1 MEDFEEMKL
10 YWNQL
15 AEKNNVNSEI
25 NKKILESIRK
35 NRYESLTGKMK
46 KERVIGLIF
55 IVAVMI
61 FIQLDKYHHILA
73 APPMNDINFCMIEGI
88 GLLGFLMTF
97 LEILFFD
104 KLDFSM
110 DVTKLKR
117 KISNYRKY
125 VVYSYRIFVPI
136 LSTILLGSM
145 IYMGDIQLQYTAVKI
160 TFVVTILITFCIL
173 YLCYKTE
180 MKRIKRLEEF
190 TDDEEE

>member
-73 APPMNDINFCMIEGI
+73 APPMNDISFCMIEGI

-136 LSTILLGSM
+136 LSIILLGSM

-160 TFVVTILITFCIL
+160 TFVVTILITLCIL

>member
-25 NKKILESIRK
+25 NKKILESIKK

-73 APPMNDINFCMIEGI
+73 APPMNDISFCMVEGI
-88 GLLGFLMTF
+88 GLFGFLMTF
-97 LEILFFD
+97 LEILFF
-104 KLDFSM
+104 S
-110 DVTKLKR
+110 
-117 KISNYRKY
+117 
-125 VVYSYRIFVPI
+125 
-136 LSTILLGSM
+136 
-145 IYMGDIQLQYTAVKI
+145 
-160 TFVVTILITFCIL
+160 
-173 YLCYKTE
+173 
-180 MKRIKRLEEF
+180 
-190 TDDEEE
+190 

>member
-25 NKKILESIRK
+25 NKKILESIKK

-88 GLLGFLMTF
+88 GLFGFLMTF

-110 DVTKLKR
+110 DVTKLR
-117 KISNYRKY
+117 GKISNYKKY
-125 VVYSYRIFVPI
+125 VVYNYRIFVPI

-160 TFVVTILITFCIL
+160 TFVVTILITLCIL

>member
-173 YLCYKTE
+173 YLCYKNE

>member
-25 NKKILESIRK
+25 NKKILESIKK

-88 GLLGFLMTF
+88 GLFGFLMTF

-110 DVTKLKR
+110 DVTKLRR
-117 KISNYRKY
+117 KISNYKKY
-125 VVYSYRIFVPI
+125 VVYNYRIFVPI

-173 YLCYKTE
+173 YLCYKNE

-190 TDDEEE
+190 IDDEEE

>member
-88 GLLGFLMTF
+88 GLFGFLMTF

-110 DVTKLKR
+110 DVTKLRR
-117 KISNYRKY
+117 KISNYKKY
-125 VVYSYRIFVPI
+125 VVYNYRIFVPI

-160 TFVVTILITFCIL
+160 TFVVTILITLCIL

>member
-25 NKKILESIRK
+25 NKKILESIKK

-88 GLLGFLMTF
+88 GLFGFLMTF

-110 DVTKLKR
+110 DVTKLR
-117 KISNYRKY
+117 GKISNYKKY

-160 TFVVTILITFCIL
+160 TFVVTILITLCIL

>member
-88 GLLGFLMTF
+88 GLFGFLMTF

-110 DVTKLKR
+110 DVTKLR
-117 KISNYRKY
+117 GKISNYKKY
-125 VVYSYRIFVPI
+125 VVYNYRIFVPI

-160 TFVVTILITFCIL
+160 TFVVTILITLCIL

>member
-25 NKKILESIRK
+25 NKKILESIKK

>member
-25 NKKILESIRK
+25 NKKILESIKK

-88 GLLGFLMTF
+88 GLFGFLMTF
-97 LEILFFD
+97 LEILFFEN
-104 KLDFSM
+104 LDFSM
-110 DVTKLKR
+110 DVTKLRR
-117 KISNYRKY
+117 KISNYKKY

-160 TFVVTILITFCIL
+160 TFVVTILITLCIL

>member
-10 YWNQL
+10 YWNHL

-25 NKKILESIRK
+25 NKKILESIKK

-61 FIQLDKYHHILA
+61 FIQMDKYHHILA
-73 APPMNDINFCMIEGI
+73 APPMNDISFCLVEGI

-97 LEILFFD
+97 LEILFFE
-104 KLDFSM
+104 KFDFSM
-110 DVTKLKR
+110 NVTQLRR
-117 KISNYRKY
+117 KISNYKKY
-125 VVYSYRIFVPI
+125 VVYSYRIFAPI
-136 LSTILLGSM
+136 LSIILLGSM
-145 IYMGDIQLQYTAVKI
+145 IYMGDIPLQYTAVKI
-160 TFVVTILITFCIL
+160 TFIVGILISFCIL

>member
-25 NKKILESIRK
+25 NKKILESIKK

-55 IVAVMI
+55 IVALMI

-73 APPMNDINFCMIEGI
+73 APPMNDISFCMVEGI

-97 LEILFFD
+97 LEILFFE
-104 KLDFSM
+104 KFDFSM
-110 DVTKLKR
+110 NVTQLRR
-117 KISNYRKY
+117 KISNYKKY
-125 VVYSYRIFVPI
+125 VVYNYRIFVPI

-160 TFVVTILITFCIL
+160 TFVVTILITLCIL

>member
-73 APPMNDINFCMIEGI
+73 APPMNDISFCMVEGI

-97 LEILFFD
+97 LEILFFE
-104 KLDFSM
+104 KFDFSM
-110 DVTKLKR
+110 NVTQLRR
-117 KISNYRKY
+117 KISNYKKY
-125 VVYSYRIFVPI
+125 VVYNYRIFVPI

-160 TFVVTILITFCIL
+160 TFVVTILITLCIL